1 MTASSTDTKR
11 QFDWL
16 TPDPE
21 KGKGSIGTGVRA
33 KPLAPEQWEEFQE
46 IAAIMG
52 EIRPWIIDFLT
63 LEKDYREVESLKDEL
78 HSQFSA
84 VPHPAL
90 DDAVVAVETF
100 VTVQRALSNFLSS
113 ANAFREKARNR
124 LMRRYGR
131 ESLQVRGFESA
142 ILEVKINAF
151 AFRFLRFLSNYSLH
165 NENPINAIPVS
176 GARDDNDE
184 LALSVRVEIKRDIIL
199 RNLKPTMRKQDKEL
213 ISLHDEIMA
222 QPEAIPLLPLAE
234 EYMKQHGKLFHVI
247 IASHQDRLARFSR
260 YAQAVL
266 QSAVQPN
273 DAKPVIWEGADP
285 PDGIAAVKIYA
296 FSFDEF
302 ELLIKTLERWQQA
315 ES

>member
-11 QFDWL
+11 HFGWL

-21 KGKGSIGTGVRA
+21 KGKGSIGIGMRA
-33 KPLAPEQWEEFQE
+33 KPLAPEQWEELQE

-52 EIRPWIIDFLT
+52 EIRPWIIDFLA
-63 LEKDYREVESLKDEL
+63 LEKDYREVERLKDEL
-78 HSQFSA
+78 HSQFSV

-90 DDAVVAVETF
+90 DDAVVVVEML

-113 ANAFREKARNR
+113 ATAFREKARNR
-124 LMRRYGR
+124 LVRRYGR

-151 AFRFLRFLSNYSLH
+151 AFRFLWFLSNYSLH

-176 GARDDNDE
+176 GARNGNDE
-184 LALSVRVEIKRDIIL
+184 LALSVRVEIKRDMVL
-199 RNLKPTMRKQDKEL
+199 RNLQPTMRKQDKEL
-213 ISLHDEIMA
+213 ISLHDELMA

-247 IASHQDRLARFSR
+247 IASHQDRLANFSR

-266 QSAVQPN
+266 QSAAQPN

-285 PDGIAAVKIYA
+285 PEGISTVKTYA

-302 ELLIKTLERWQQA
+302 ELLMKTLKRWQQT

>member
-1 MTASSTDTKR
+1 MTASSTGPNR
-11 QFDWL
+11 HLGWV

-21 KGKGSIGTGVRA
+21 KGKGSNGTGVRA

-63 LEKDYREVESLKDEL
+63 LEKDYREVERLKDDL
-78 HSQFSA
+78 HSRFSA
-84 VPHPAL
+84 VPHPAPG
-90 DDAVVAVETF
+90 DAVVIVETF

-124 LMRRYGR
+124 LVRRYGR

-142 ILEVKINAF
+142 ISEARINAF
-151 AFRFLRFLSNYSLH
+151 AFRFLWFLSNYSLH
-165 NENPINAIPVS
+165 NESPISAIPVS
-176 GARDDNDE
+176 DARDDNGE
-184 LALSVRVEIKRDIIL
+184 LTLSVRVEIKRDMIL
-199 RNLKPTMRKQDKEL
+199 RSLKPTMRKQDKEL
-213 ISLHDEIMA
+213 ISLHDELTA

-234 EYMKQHGKLFHVI
+234 EYMKQHGELFHVI

-266 QSAVQPN
+266 QSAGQPN

-285 PDGIAAVKIYA
+285 PDGISTAKTYA
-296 FSFDEF
+296 FSFGEF
-302 ELLIKTLERWQQA
+302 ELLMKTLERWQQV